1 MRESLIEV
9 KDLYKIYGE
18 YDKKFEALKNINI
31 NIKKGEFLG
40 IMGTSGS
47 GKSTLVNI
55 LSTLD
60 THSKGKVFIKDIKE
74 DVDLRKLRNMELS
87 DFRRENVGF
96 IFQNYNLLSKFT
108 NRENILFPLM
118 LADVSDEEAEKRIEK
133 LSKDLE
139 IEGILDKYP
148 NECSGGQKQRI
159 AIARALSNNSKIIFA
174 DEPTDSLDAKIGIN
188 VLNILKKLNREK
200 GITVVL
206 VTHSEI
212 MASFSDRVIVL
223 EEGVIRKELI
233 NNHKKQF
240 DFYNDIV
247 EENSKKMELLLE
259 N

>member
-1 MRESLIEV
+1 MENFIEV
-9 KDLYKIYGE
+9 KNLYKIYGE
-18 YDKKFEALKNINI
+18 YSTKFEALKDINI
-31 NIKKGEFLG
+31 DIKRGEFLG

-60 THSKGKVFIKDIKE
+60 THSKGKVVIKE
-74 DVDLRKLRNMELS
+74 LSEKDVRQVRNLELS
-87 DFRRENVGF
+87 EFRRENVGF
-96 IFQNYNLLSKFT
+96 IFQNYNLLSRFT

-118 LADVSDEEAEKRIEK
+118 LTDISDGEANRRIDK
-133 LSKDLE
+133 LSKELE
-139 IEGILDKYP
+139 IESLLDKYP

-188 VLNILKKLNREK
+188 VLKILKKLNKEK

-212 MASFSDRVIVL
+212 MASFADRVIML
-223 EEGVIRKELI
+223 EEGKIRKELE
-233 NNHKKQF
+233 NNHSKQIG
-240 DFYNDIV
+240 FYNEIV
-247 EENSKKMELLLE
+247 DVNSKKMELLLD

>member
-1 MRESLIEV
+1 MDNYIEV
-9 KDLYKIYGE
+9 KNLYKIYGE
-18 YDKKFEALKNINI
+18 YTTKFEALKDINI
-31 NIKKGEFLG
+31 NIKRGEFLG
-40 IMGTSGS
+40 IMGASGS

-60 THSKGKVFIKDIKE
+60 VHSKGKVFIKDLSEE
-74 DVDLRKLRNMELS
+74 DIRKVRNLELS
-87 DFRRENVGF
+87 DFRRENIGF
-96 IFQNYNLLSKFT
+96 IFQNYNLLEKFT

-118 LADVSDEEAEKRIEK
+118 LTDMSDEEANRRIES
-133 LSKDLE
+133 LSKELE
-139 IEGILDKYP
+139 IESLLDKYP

-188 VLNILKKLNREK
+188 VLNILKKLNKEK

-212 MASFSDRVIVL
+212 MASFADRVIVL
-223 EEGVIRKELI
+223 EEGMVRKELI
-233 NNHKKQF
+233 NNHEKQF

>member
-1 MRESLIEV
+1 
-9 KDLYKIYGE
+9 
-18 YDKKFEALKNINI
+18 NI
-31 NIKKGEFLG
+31 NIKRGEFLG
-40 IMGTSGS
+40 IMGASGS

-60 THSKGKVFIKDIKE
+60 VHSKGKVLIKDLSEE
-74 DVDLRKLRNMELS
+74 DIRKVRNLELS
-87 DFRRENVGF
+87 DFRRDNIGF
-96 IFQNYNLLSKFT
+96 IFQNYNLLEKFT

-118 LADVSDEEAEKRIEK
+118 LTDVSDEEANRRIES
-133 LSKDLE
+133 LSKELE
-139 IEGILDKYP
+139 IESLLDKYP

-188 VLNILKKLNREK
+188 VLNLLKKLNKEK

-212 MASFSDRVIVL
+212 MASFADRVIVL
-223 EEGVIRKELI
+223 EEGMVRKELI
-233 NNHKKQF
+233 NNHEKQF